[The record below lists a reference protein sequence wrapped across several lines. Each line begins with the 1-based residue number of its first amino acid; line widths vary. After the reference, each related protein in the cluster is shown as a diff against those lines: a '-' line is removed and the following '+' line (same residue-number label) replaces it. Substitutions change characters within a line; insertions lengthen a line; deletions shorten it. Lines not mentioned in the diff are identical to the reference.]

1 MSKLI
6 STEFLKVHR
15 INNGHHRTKTRTAV
29 IDYEFGNKEFTFNEQ
44 IKNPTDILH
53 GFMADGGIPH
63 FKLSQEKCRNSKWH
77 QGLSGSV

>member
-15 INNGHHRTKTRTAV
+15 INNGHHRTKTCTAV

-44 IKNPTDILH
+44 IKNPTDIL
-53 GFMADGGIPH
+53 
-63 FKLSQEKCRNSKWH
+63 Q
-77 QGLSGSV
+77 